1 MKRLK
6 SWGSSKS
13 SAKSEAAAKAANQS
27 SSGQWPTVST
37 VSEEQPAL
45 QGSQQQAQRQT
56 APSDTYVKFSDD
68 EIRAMEESALEYAI
82 QQSQQQEDR

>member
-1 MKRLK
+1 M
-6 SWGSSKS
+6 
-13 SAKSEAAAKAANQS
+13 
-27 SSGQWPTVST
+27 ST

-56 APSDTYVKFSDD
+56 APSDTYVNFSDD

>member
-6 SWGSSKS
+6 SWGSGKA
-13 SAKSEAAAKAANQS
+13 SAKAELAAKAANQP

-37 VSEEQPAL
+37 APVDQPIRE
-45 QGSQQQAQRQT
+45 GSQQQAQRQAT
-56 APSDTYVKFSDD
+56 PSDTYVNFSED

-82 QQSQQQEDR
+82 QQSQLQEDR

>member
-13 SAKSEAAAKAANQS
+13 SAKAEAAAKAANQS

-45 QGSQQQAQRQT
+45 QGSQQQAQRQA
-56 APSDTYVKFSDD
+56 APSDTYVNFSDD

-82 QQSQQQEDR
+82 QQSQQQETR